1 MPSKRKKNK
10 RRMRRVQAQRR
21 ALEEQYA
28 SSGKGTPGVCAVSA
42 PVPARVPV
50 AKTPE
55 SPVSVPIPLAVIAPV
70 DVPAEVPPAEPVVL
84 EVPVTDAVKDEV
96 DLGQSLVEPPAE
108 EPAVIEEDESVTV
121 PVSES
126 ISSIVEPVSSPA
138 ETEIQFEDTT
148 AVATETHVL
157 PQLVE
162 TVDAEREVEAELPA
176 KDPVVDV
183 PVPAKDPVAEVP
195 VPVPAKDPVVE
206 VPVPV
211 PAKDPV
217 VDVPVPVPAK
227 DPVFDVPVPVPVPA
241 KDPVVDVPVPAKDP
255 VVDVPVPAKD
265 PVVDVPVPAKDP
277 VVEVPVPEETE
288 VTTTE
293 TVAAVETVTETVV
306 TEVEPVADVAVEV
319 DGHVVGVV
327 GEPAIEAEAITVE
340 TEPAEVHRLAEVTE
354 DVHVEPEPEEFP
366 VEAAV
371 PTDALVEPEP
381 EQQQQHTLP
390 LEEPTPSVES
400 TSDPIAEEF
409 VVNETVVAVATTVA
423 EEQIPETTTDA
434 PEVPSETLA
443 ETIPA
448 PEPLPVPVA
457 KEIIQ
462 AQDEFMAQVETET
475 IKDLAVTG
483 SLTVEAINGCLGAT
497 EVAIEG

>member
-42 PVPARVPV
+42 PVPARV
-50 AKTPE
+50 AKLPKTSE
-55 SPVSVPIPLAVIAPV
+55 CRVSVPIPLALVAPV
-70 DVPAEVPPAEPVVL
+70 DVPAEDPPVEPVVL

-96 DLGQSLVEPPAE
+96 VKAAEDLGQSLVEPPAE
-108 EPAVIEEDESVTV
+108 EPAVIEDESVTV
-121 PVSES
+121 PLSEA
-126 ISSIVEPVSSPA
+126 ISSVDEPVSIPA
-138 ETEIQFEDTT
+138 ESEIQFEDTT
-148 AVATETHVL
+148 SVATE
-157 PQLVE
+157 
-162 TVDAEREVEAELPA
+162 DIRA
-176 KDPVVDV
+176 
-183 PVPAKDPVAEVP
+183 
-195 VPVPAKDPVVE
+195 
-206 VPVPV
+206 
-211 PAKDPV
+211 
-217 VDVPVPVPAK
+217 
-227 DPVFDVPVPVPVPA
+227 
-241 KDPVVDVPVPAKDP
+241 
-255 VVDVPVPAKD
+255 
-265 PVVDVPVPAKDP
+265 
-277 VVEVPVPEETE
+277 
-288 VTTTE
+288 
-293 TVAAVETVTETVV
+293 
-306 TEVEPVADVAVEV
+306 
-319 DGHVVGVV
+319 
-327 GEPAIEAEAITVE
+327 
-340 TEPAEVHRLAEVTE
+340 
-354 DVHVEPEPEEFP
+354 EPEPEEFP

-381 EQQQQHTLP
+381 EQQQQQQQTVP

-409 VVNETVVAVATTVA
+409 VVNESVVAVETTVK

-434 PEVPSETLA
+434 PEVPSEALA

-448 PEPLPVPVA
+448 PEPLPLPVPVPVV

-483 SLTVEAINGCLGAT
+483 GLTVDAINGCLGAT

>member
-42 PVPARVPV
+42 PVPARVAKL
-50 AKTPE
+50 AKTSE
-55 SPVSVPIPLAVIAPV
+55 CRVSVPIPLAVVAPI
-70 DVPAEVPPAEPVVL
+70 DVPAEDPPVEPVVL
-84 EVPVTDAVKDEV
+84 EVPVTDAVKDEEV
-96 DLGQSLVEPPAE
+96 KAAEDLGQSLVEPPAE
-108 EPAVIEEDESVTV
+108 EPAVIEDESVAV
-121 PVSES
+121 PLSEA
-126 ISSIVEPVSSPA
+126 ISSVDEPVSIPA
-138 ETEIQFEDTT
+138 ESEIQFEDTT
-148 AVATETHVL
+148 PVATETHVL
-157 PQLVE
+157 AQPVE
-162 TVDAEREVEAELPA
+162 TVDAEHVVEAELPA
-176 KDPVVDV
+176 
-183 PVPAKDPVAEVP
+183 E
-195 VPVPAKDPVVE
+195 
-206 VPVPV
+206 
-211 PAKDPV
+211 
-217 VDVPVPVPAK
+217 
-227 DPVFDVPVPVPVPA
+227 
-241 KDPVVDVPVPAKDP
+241 
-255 VVDVPVPAKD
+255 
-265 PVVDVPVPAKDP
+265 DP
-277 VVEVPVPEETE
+277 VVEVPVPEET
-288 VTTTE
+288 VTTAE

-306 TEVEPVADVAVEV
+306 TEVKPVADAAVEV

-327 GEPAIEAEAITVE
+327 GEPAIEGEAITVE
-340 TEPAEVHRLAEVTE
+340 TEPVEVNRVAEVTE
-354 DVHVEPEPEEFP
+354 VICAEPEPEEFP

-381 EQQQQHTLP
+381 EQQQQQQTVP

-409 VVNETVVAVATTVA
+409 VVNESVVAVETTVK

-434 PEVPSETLA
+434 PEVPSEALA

-483 SLTVEAINGCLGAT
+483 GLTVDAINGCLGAT

>member
-42 PVPARVPV
+42 PVPARVAKL
-50 AKTPE
+50 AKTSE
-55 SPVSVPIPLAVIAPV
+55 CRVSVPIPLAVVAPI
-70 DVPAEVPPAEPVVL
+70 DVPAEDPPVEPVVL
-84 EVPVTDAVKDEV
+84 EVPVTDAVKDEEV
-96 DLGQSLVEPPAE
+96 KAAEDLGQSLVEPPAE
-108 EPAVIEEDESVTV
+108 EPAVIEDESVAV
-121 PVSES
+121 PLSEA
-126 ISSIVEPVSSPA
+126 ISSVDEPVSIPA
-138 ETEIQFEDTT
+138 ESEIQFEDTT
-148 AVATETHVL
+148 PVATETHVL
-157 PQLVE
+157 AQPVE
-162 TVDAEREVEAELPA
+162 TVDAEHVVEAELPA
-176 KDPVVDV
+176 
-183 PVPAKDPVAEVP
+183 E
-195 VPVPAKDPVVE
+195 
-206 VPVPV
+206 
-211 PAKDPV
+211 
-217 VDVPVPVPAK
+217 
-227 DPVFDVPVPVPVPA
+227 
-241 KDPVVDVPVPAKDP
+241 
-255 VVDVPVPAKD
+255 
-265 PVVDVPVPAKDP
+265 DP
-277 VVEVPVPEETE
+277 VVEVPVPEET
-288 VTTTE
+288 VTTAE

-306 TEVEPVADVAVEV
+306 TEVKPVADAAVEV

-327 GEPAIEAEAITVE
+327 GEPAIEGEAITVE
-340 TEPAEVHRLAEVTE
+340 TEPVEVNRVAEVTE
-354 DVHVEPEPEEFP
+354 
-366 VEAAV
+366 EAAV

-381 EQQQQHTLP
+381 EQQQQQQTVP

-409 VVNETVVAVATTVA
+409 VVNESVVAVETTVK

-434 PEVPSETLA
+434 PEVPSEALA

-483 SLTVEAINGCLGAT
+483 GLTVDAINGCLGAT

>member
-162 TVDAEREVEAELPA
+162 TVDTEREVEAEL
-176 KDPVVDV
+176 
-183 PVPAKDPVAEVP
+183 
-195 VPVPAKDPVVE
+195 
-206 VPVPV
+206 
-211 PAKDPV
+211 
-217 VDVPVPVPAK
+217 
-227 DPVFDVPVPVPVPA
+227 PA

-400 TSDPIAEEF
+400 TSDPVAEEF

-475 IKDLAVTG
+475 IKAQDEFMAQVETETIKDLAVTG

>member
-28 SSGKGTPGVCAVSA
+28 SAGKGTPGVCAVSA

-50 AKTPE
+50 AKTSE
-55 SPVSVPIPLAVIAPV
+55 CPVSVPIPLAVVAPV
-70 DVPAEVPPAEPVVL
+70 DIPAEDPPVEPVVL

-96 DLGQSLVEPPAE
+96 VKAAEDLGQSLVEPPAE
-108 EPAVIEEDESVTV
+108 EPAVIEGDESVTV
-121 PVSES
+121 PLSEA
-126 ISSIVEPVSSPA
+126 ISSVDEPVSIPA
-138 ETEIQFEDTT
+138 KSEIQFEDTT
-148 AVATETHVL
+148 SVATETHVL
-157 PQLVE
+157 AQPVE
-162 TVDAEREVEAELPA
+162 TVGTEHVAEAELPA
-176 KDPVVDV
+176 
-183 PVPAKDPVAEVP
+183 E
-195 VPVPAKDPVVE
+195 
-206 VPVPV
+206 
-211 PAKDPV
+211 
-217 VDVPVPVPAK
+217 
-227 DPVFDVPVPVPVPA
+227 
-241 KDPVVDVPVPAKDP
+241 
-255 VVDVPVPAKD
+255 
-265 PVVDVPVPAKDP
+265 DP
-277 VVEVPVPEETE
+277 VVEVPVPEET
-288 VTTTE
+288 VTTAE

-306 TEVEPVADVAVEV
+306 TEVKPVADAAVEV

-340 TEPAEVHRLAEVTE
+340 TEPVEVSRVAEVTE
-354 DVHVEPEPEEFP
+354 
-366 VEAAV
+366 EAAV

-381 EQQQQHTLP
+381 EQQQQTVP

-409 VVNETVVAVATTVA
+409 VANESVVAVDTTVK

-434 PEVPSETLA
+434 PEVPSEALA

-448 PEPLPVPVA
+448 PELLPVPVA

-483 SLTVEAINGCLGAT
+483 GLPVDAINGCLGAT

>member
-1 MPSKRKKNK
+1 MSESIGFSHFLPLHSQLLLTY
-10 RRMRRVQAQRR
+10 QAQRR

-28 SSGKGTPGVCAVSA
+28 SSGKGTAGVCAVSA

-84 EVPVTDAVKDEV
+84 DPVKDEV
-96 DLGQSLVEPPAE
+96 VKAVEDLGQSLLEPPAE
-108 EPAVIEEDESVTV
+108 EPAVIEEDESITV
-121 PVSES
+121 PVSEA
-126 ISSIVEPVSSPA
+126 ISSIDEPVSIPA
-138 ETEIQFEDTT
+138 E
-148 AVATETHVL
+148 TETHVL
-157 PQLVE
+157 AQLV
-162 TVDAEREVEAELPA
+162 VDTEREGEGELPA
-176 KDPVVDV
+176 KDPVSV
-183 PVPAKDPVAEVP
+183 PVPAKEPVVEVPVPAKGPVAE

-206 VPVPV
+206 VPVP
-211 PAKDPV
+211 AKDPV
-217 VDVPVPVPAK
+217 VEI
-227 DPVFDVPVPVPVPA
+227 
-241 KDPVVDVPVPAKDP
+241 
-255 VVDVPVPAKD
+255 
-265 PVVDVPVPAKDP
+265 PVPAKDP
-277 VVEVPVPEETE
+277 VVEVPLPAKGPVIEVPVPVET
-288 VTTTE
+288 VPTAE
-293 TVAAVETVTETVV
+293 TVAAVKTVTETVV
-306 TEVEPVADVAVEV
+306 TEVEPVADIAVEV

-327 GEPAIEAEAITVE
+327 GEPAIEAEAVTVE
-340 TEPAEVHRLAEVTE
+340 TEPVEVHRLAEVTE

-371 PTDALVEPEP
+371 PTEALVEPEP
-381 EQQQQHTLP
+381 EQQQHTVP

-400 TSDPIAEEF
+400 TGDPIAEEL
-409 VVNETVVAVATTVA
+409 VVNKTVVAVATTVA

-448 PEPLPVPVA
+448 PEPVPVT

-483 SLTVEAINGCLGAT
+483 SLTVDAINGCLGAT

>member
-42 PVPARVPV
+42 PVPARVAKL
-50 AKTPE
+50 AKTSE
-55 SPVSVPIPLAVIAPV
+55 CRVSVPIPLAVVAPV
-70 DVPAEVPPAEPVVL
+70 DVPAEDPPVEPVVL
-84 EVPVTDAVKDEV
+84 EVPVTDAVKDEEV
-96 DLGQSLVEPPAE
+96 KAAEDLGQSLVEPPAE
-108 EPAVIEEDESVTV
+108 EPAVIEDESVAV
-121 PVSES
+121 PLSEA
-126 ISSIVEPVSSPA
+126 ISSVDEPVSIPA
-138 ETEIQFEDTT
+138 ESEIQFEDTT
-148 AVATETHVL
+148 PVATETHVL
-157 PQLVE
+157 AQPVE
-162 TVDAEREVEAELPA
+162 TVDTEHVVEAELPT
-176 KDPVVDV
+176 
-183 PVPAKDPVAEVP
+183 E
-195 VPVPAKDPVVE
+195 
-206 VPVPV
+206 
-211 PAKDPV
+211 
-217 VDVPVPVPAK
+217 
-227 DPVFDVPVPVPVPA
+227 
-241 KDPVVDVPVPAKDP
+241 
-255 VVDVPVPAKD
+255 
-265 PVVDVPVPAKDP
+265 DP
-277 VVEVPVPEETE
+277 VVEVPVPEET
-288 VTTTE
+288 VTTAE

-306 TEVEPVADVAVEV
+306 TEVKPVADAAVEV

-327 GEPAIEAEAITVE
+327 GEPAIEGEAITVE
-340 TEPAEVHRLAEVTE
+340 TEPVEVNRVAEVTE
-354 DVHVEPEPEEFP
+354 DIRAEPEPEEFP

-381 EQQQQHTLP
+381 EQQQQQQQTVP

-409 VVNETVVAVATTVA
+409 VVNESVVAVETTVK

-434 PEVPSETLA
+434 PEVPSEALA

-483 SLTVEAINGCLGAT
+483 GLTVDAINGCLGAT